1 MGSAPDFVGFAG
13 NLHGAVNVLAHLGT
27 MINALLGACLGGFQ
41 SKPRYALKNMA
52 EFRNL
57 IDCCLH
63 ATAVLLVDP
72 VKKE

>member
-1 MGSAPDFVGFAG
+1 
-13 NLHGAVNVLAHLGT
+13 VNVLAHLGT
-27 MINALLGACLGGFQ
+27 MVNALLGLAWAA
-41 SKPRYALKNMA
+41 SNPSRATLKNMA

>member
-1 MGSAPDFVGFAG
+1 
-13 NLHGAVNVLAHLGT
+13 
-27 MINALLGACLGGFQ
+27 LGGFQ

-57 IDCCLH
+57 IDCYLR
-63 ATAVLLVDP
+63 ATAVSLVDP